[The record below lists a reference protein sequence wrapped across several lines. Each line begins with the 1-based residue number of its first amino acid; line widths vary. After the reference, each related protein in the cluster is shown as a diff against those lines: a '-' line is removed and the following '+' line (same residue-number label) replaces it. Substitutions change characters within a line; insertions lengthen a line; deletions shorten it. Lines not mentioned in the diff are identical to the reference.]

1 MGITLLDVL
10 ILLALVGGAAWG
22 FYRGLFRQAATTLVI
37 YISTVVSTLTYRGLS
52 KLISGAAKPAS
63 ATTDMLSFIIVMA
76 VFNIAL
82 AIMVNDLLKDF
93 EPKKLGM
100 WVNLG
105 GIVFGILNAVIW
117 SAVLLI
123 IVRYAVGGGQW
134 IGYEGVQQA
143 LRRQLSTSV
152 MATIF
157 RPLMQVIIA
166 AIRPWLFGRSLPP
179 LLMTA
184 F

>member
-1 MGITLLDVL
+1 MGVTLFDVL
-10 ILLALVGGAAWG
+10 ILLALIGGAAWG
-22 FYRGLFRQAATTLVI
+22 FYRGIFRQAATTLVI

-52 KLISGAAKPAS
+52 KLISGASNPSS
-63 ATTDMLSFIIVMA
+63 ATTDMLAFVIVMVVLNIAFA
-76 VFNIAL
+76 VF
-82 AIMVNDLLKDF
+82 VNDILKDF

-105 GIVFGILNAVIW
+105 GILFGVLNAIIW
-117 SAVLLI
+117 CAVLLI
-123 IVRYAVGGGQW
+123 IVRYAIGGGPW
-134 IGYEGVQQA
+134 IGYEGLQQS
-143 LRRQLSTSV
+143 LRRQLDLSF

-157 RPLMQVIIA
+157 RPFMQIVVA
-166 AIRPWLFGRSLPP
+166 AIRPWMFGRTLPP